1 MYLFEARTHCCNLP
15 SKSRKIFKFT
25 LPIPNWIVCVAGR
38 FTLIHTSL
46 EAVWISLRGPHQSE
60 WRQNSLCNQALLI
73 PFVFDLSLLS
83 QLVQHFALVV
93 FALAIKTDVD
103 KQTQR
108 DGVTMKK

>member
-1 MYLFEARTHCCNLP
+1 M
-15 SKSRKIFKFT
+15 KIFKIT

-46 EAVWISLRGPHQSE
+46 EALRGPHQSE

-83 QLVQHFALVV
+83 KLVQHFALVV

-108 DGVTMKK
+108 DGVTTKK